1 MDADNDTLNVEIT
14 EVVGETIIEDAQWLP
29 FVGETTQSL
38 LAKVPDESRSTV
50 RDESV
55 AILAKCVPPTIHS
68 GRETG
73 LVVGYV
79 QSGKTLSFTTV
90 AALARDNGYR
100 MVIVITGTSS
110 IPLLH
115 QSTGRLKDDLDL
127 PCSAWKLFTSDVLR
141 TEDRRSIESALE
153 RWNDPGVAEVDRQT
167 LLFVVMKD
175 CRHLDRTITVLQ
187 SLTHLLEGCPVLVI
201 DDEADY
207 AGLNSRVRQA
217 GESAT
222 YQRLLRLRNCLPH
235 HSYLQYTATP
245 QAALLINIIDTLSPS
260 FVQVLTPGPS
270 YTGGRVFF
278 EGDLRLIQQ
287 IPIGDIPGAGNQLQE
302 PPDSLLQ
309 AMRLYILG
317 VAARLATGSRPQ
329 NRSMM
334 IHPTRLTHGHADFYH
349 WVTHIIDRWKATLA
363 LPENDPDRIEL
374 IEEFSQDYQ
383 ELADSVTDI
392 PAFNTLSSLL
402 HRAIRDTIP
411 QEVNRRQG
419 PTQQPNWQRDD
430 FHILIGG
437 QAFDRGVTIEGLT
450 VTYMP
455 RDVGMGNADT
465 IQQRARWFGYKSG
478 YLGYC
483 RVFLSAGAITAYRAY
498 VEHEEDMRR
507 RLRDHHGSLREWKRA
522 FFLDARLRPTRNS
535 VFNLDYIRGSFSN
548 DWFWQ
553 RAPHSLEDACA
564 ENREVFTRF
573 IAGHQ
578 FMPDEGRP
586 DRLDTHRHAVC
597 RIPLREALVSLLTQL
612 RVVGAPDSLRYTGLL
627 LQVSRYFEDNPD
639 AMCTVYRIRPGVA
652 TTRGLTQ
659 DKEMISQLL
668 QGAYPVDTRNVYP
681 GDRAIRT
688 TSELTIQLHTL
699 HELFVDNG
707 SGTREVVATN
717 VPTIAVWVPAEY
729 SASWLI
735 QNQP

>member
-1 MDADNDTLNVEIT
+1 MAADNENPDVEIT
-14 EVVGETIIEDAQWLP
+14 EVVRETNIEGAQWSP
-29 FVGETTQSL
+29 FVGEITQSL
-38 LAKVPDESRSTV
+38 LAKVPDESQSTV

-55 AILAKCVPPTIHS
+55 AILAKCIPPTINS

-110 IPLLH
+110 LPLLH
-115 QSTGRLKDDLDL
+115 QSTGRLKDDLDI
-127 PCSAWKLFTSDVLR
+127 PCSAWKLFTSDALR
-141 TEDRRSIESALE
+141 REDRRVIESALE

-175 CRHLDRTITVLQ
+175 CRHLDRTNTVLQ
-187 SLTHLLEGCPVLVI
+187 SLAELLEGCPVLVI

-207 AGLNSRVRQA
+207 ASLNSRVRQA

-245 QAALLINIIDTLSPS
+245 QAALLINIIDILSPN

-278 EGDLRLIQQ
+278 EGDLRLIQH
-287 IPIGDIPGAGNQLQE
+287 IPIGDIPGTGNQLQE
-302 PPDSLLQ
+302 PPESLLQ

-317 VAARLATGSRPQ
+317 VTARLATGSRPH

-334 IHPTRLTHGHADFYH
+334 IHPTRRTHGHADFYH
-349 WVTHIIDRWKATLA
+349 WVTNIIDRWKATLA
-363 LPENDPDRIEL
+363 LPESDPDRVEL
-374 IEEFSQDYQ
+374 IDEFRQDYQ
-383 ELADSVTDI
+383 ELADTVSDI
-392 PAFNTLSSLL
+392 PLFERLSGLL
-402 HRAIRDTIP
+402 HRAVRETTP

-437 QAFDRGVTIEGLT
+437 QAFDRGYTIEGLT
-450 VTYMP
+450 ITYMP
-455 RDVGMGNADT
+455 RNLGVGNADT

-483 RVFLSAGAITAYRAY
+483 RVFLSAGAITAYRGY

-507 RLRDHHGSLREWKRA
+507 RLREHHGSLRDWKRA

-548 DWFWQ
+548 DWFSQ
-553 RAPHSLEDACA
+553 KAPHTLEDACF
-564 ENREVFTRF
+564 ENREVFARF
-573 IAGHQ
+573 IAAHQ
-578 FMPDEGRP
+578 FMPNEGHP
-586 DRLDTHRHAVC
+586 DRLDTHRHQVC
-597 RIPLREALVSLLTQL
+597 RVSLREVLVSLLTPL
-612 RVVGAPDSLRYTGLL
+612 RVVGAHDSLRYTGLL
-627 LQVSRYFEDNPD
+627 LQVSRYLEINPD
-639 AMCTVYRIRPGVA
+639 AMCTVYRIRPGIA
-652 TTRGLTQ
+652 TTRGLGE
-659 DKEMISQLL
+659 DMEISQLF
-668 QGAYPVDTRNVYP
+668 QGGYPVDTKDVYP

-688 TSELTIQLHTL
+688 NGELTVQLHTL
-699 HELFVDNG
+699 QLYVGNDR
-707 SGTREVVATN
+707 GTIVATD

-729 SASWLI
+729 NASWLI
-735 QNQP
+735 QDQP

>member
-1 MDADNDTLNVEIT
+1 MAADNENLDVEIT
-14 EVVGETIIEDAQWLP
+14 EVVGETNIEGAQWSP
-29 FVGETTQSL
+29 FVGEITQSL
-38 LAKVPDESRSTV
+38 LAKVPDESQSTV

-55 AILAKCVPPTIHS
+55 AILAKCIPPTIQS

-90 AALARDNGYR
+90 AALARDNGYH
-100 MVIVITGTSS
+100 MVVVITGTSS
-110 IPLLH
+110 LPLLH
-115 QSTGRLKDDLDL
+115 QSTGRLKDDLDI
-127 PCSAWKLFTSDVLR
+127 PCSAWKLFTSDALR
-141 TEDRRSIESALE
+141 REDRRIIESALE

-187 SLTHLLEGCPVLVI
+187 SLANLLEGCPVLVI

-207 AGLNSRVRQA
+207 AGLNSKVRQA

-245 QAALLINIIDTLSPS
+245 QAALLINIIDTLSPN

-287 IPIGDIPGAGNQLQE
+287 IPIGDIPGTGNQLQE

-334 IHPTRLTHGHADFYH
+334 IHPTRRTHGHADFYH
-349 WVTHIIDRWKATLA
+349 WVTNIIDRWEATLA
-363 LPENDPDRIEL
+363 LPESDPDRIEL
-374 IEEFSQDYQ
+374 IDEFRQDYQ
-383 ELADSVTDI
+383 ELADTVSDI
-392 PAFNTLSSLL
+392 PIFERLSSLL
-402 HRAIRDTIP
+402 YRAIRETNP

-437 QAFDRGVTIEGLT
+437 QAFDRGYTIEGLT
-450 VTYMP
+450 ITYMP
-455 RDVGMGNADT
+455 RNVGVGNADT

-483 RVFLSAGAITAYRAY
+483 RVFLSAGAITAYRGY
-498 VEHEEDMRR
+498 VEHEEDMRQ
-507 RLRDHHGSLREWKRA
+507 RLREHHGSLREWKRA

-548 DWFWQ
+548 DWFSQ
-553 RAPHSLEDACA
+553 KAPHTLEDACV
-564 ENREVFTRF
+564 ENREVFARF
-573 IAGHQ
+573 IAAHLFRPNDGH
-578 FMPDEGRP
+578 P
-586 DRLDTHRHAVC
+586 DRLDTHRHQVC
-597 RIPLREALVSLLTQL
+597 RVSLREALVSLLTQL
-612 RVVGAPDSLRYTGLL
+612 RVVGAHDSLRYTGLL
-627 LQVSRYFEDNPD
+627 LQVSRYLEINPD
-639 AMCTVYRIRPGVA
+639 AMCTVYRIRPDIA
-652 TTRGLTQ
+652 TTRGI
-659 DKEMISQLL
+659 DENMEISQLF
-668 QGAYPVDTRNVYP
+668 QGAYPVSTKDVYP

-688 TSELTIQLHTL
+688 TGELTVQLHTL
-699 HELFVDNG
+699 QLYVGNDR
-707 SGTREVVATN
+707 GTIVATD

-729 SASWLI
+729 NASWII
-735 QNQP
+735 QDQP